1 MDFKRQ
7 YLIAKKNGK
16 ADVLRGEEISRRI
29 EREVPISDQIAIL
42 ADRDTKPEKFKKYQ
56 ELRASKIKEV
66 DSEILS
72 FLS

>member
-42 ADRDTKPEKFKKYQ
+42 ADRDKKPAKFQKYQ

-66 DSEILS
+66 DLEILS